1 MAFQL
6 VYTSAAKLL
15 SAGQSGFGTVA
26 RSKSIT
32 PLLVSAIER
41 VSQFASIRGLDSRR
55 IIHVHRRITAGSNR
69 FHVLTRIVDAGADY
83 SGRTNHIAHH
93 LVISQEEAAR
103 TAARGTTPADVL
115 RQFPWLA
122 RWEGN
127 ARFFE
132 ATEDVAL
139 ESFRPDGLNASRQSW
154 ASATGTAAHSRLLSW
169 EGAPRTGVLI
179 VPDAVDRLALLA
191 EALVEFGPQSWS
203 RSFTT
208 SLETTDELSELEW
221 IVTTPAAFAEIEPR
235 CGSRPLLDLT
245 NPASLPTPPAPVIAP
260 PPQAAIV
267 EPQTYRDTIAR
278 PPATATPER
287 QPETPSGRRHAEPIP
302 ASTQS
307 STFCTKLIASV
318 AAVLVLS
325 GIIIWRIPSKSSSEK
340 LASDHPKSEIE
351 EVVSAPI
358 LDAYQQGAITK
369 MTNLGIPQEQ
379 ANKIATAAVNGERA
393 NAWADFIKTFIDSIK
408 QSKPAS
414 DIAIIKTPDGDQLS
428 GVPEWVQILA
438 DSKEDISKYAA
449 IKKTENSLNSRIES
463 LNEITNKIKQASNGF
478 TATPPKEKPLTVE
491 ECDKF
496 DNDLFKLELENFIKD
511 EKISELG
518 PEIRKYLSKN
528 GNYSNRYDVFSKI
541 VCENFEKFSAPST
554 FKFLTDG
561 GNAFDDGSDG
571 SNYSKAMTLWN
582 KENLSSADYESA
594 KNIKKSDFV
603 PDNFVGLLK
612 IHRSPKQ
619 QEEITSI
626 DEKSPKKAEPPSN
639 HSEIKA
645 PIKEVILVS
654 QAQVEKGVM
663 SKTLKNALATD
674 NALGG
679 ITITVD
685 STRYIASQFTQSSE
699 DPNDVFWSDN
709 WDQKKASIK
718 IHKNGI
724 IQPINKVIEIS
735 IEYQGSIS
743 YITIDQ
749 SNDNPLIKN
758 IILNLEKKDD
768 NTITIKGE
776 LASWLSRIQPNSNL
790 NFSAL
795 PINDFEIRVNKPNDE
810 SNSWCMKIAPNSKK
824 YTTIS
829 EEKKIEVKSL
839 WDKFKNSKKDNESLI
854 ESMKEATNKDRTK
867 IEPKLTQNKEELK
880 KIISEFKKILAT
892 QEIEK
897 NILSEIE
904 NEHPNFEKIEI
915 TINKITGTQ
924 DKSESSINIDQ
935 MIEKIKNIT
944 VTSQNG
950 RVLIEATK

>member
-15 SAGQSGFGTVA
+15 TAGQSGFGTVA

-32 PLLVSAIER
+32 PLVVSAIER
-41 VSQFASIRGLDSRR
+41 VSQFASMRGLDSRR

-83 SGRTNHIAHH
+83 SGRTNHLAHH

-103 TAARGTTPADVL
+103 AAARGITPADVL

-122 RWEGN
+122 RWDGN

-132 ATEDVAL
+132 AAEDIAL
-139 ESFRPDGLNASRQSW
+139 ESFRPDGLNTGRQSW

-235 CGSRPLLDLT
+235 CGSRPLLDLRS
-245 NPASLPTPPAPVIAP
+245 PASLQTPPAPVVVPIQPIVVAEP
-260 PPQAAIV
+260 HRDKVKDCIV
-267 EPQTYRDTIAR
+267 ETAQRHQPMPRYGETQERPITASNPSPTFYTKRIPFFIA
-278 PPATATPER
+278 
-287 QPETPSGRRHAEPIP
+287 
-302 ASTQS
+302 
-307 STFCTKLIASV
+307 
-318 AAVLVLS
+318 AAVLMLS
-325 GIIIWRIPSKSSSEK
+325 VIIFWPTHSKSSSQNTTKLSDPAVTQKPPVESAAVKKMTDAGISKDDAEAIEKAAGVNTSKWAAFLTEFPNRIKDVKRLDDLKTLQASCEVPRNQQDMPAWVTKVATARKSIPTNIDNWPTETQLYDRLKTLGDIKRNFDDALSEK
-340 LASDHPKSEIE
+340 LPS
-351 EVVSAPI
+351 
-358 LDAYQQGAITK
+358 LT
-369 MTNLGIPQEQ
+369 
-379 ANKIATAAVNGERA
+379 
-393 NAWADFIKTFIDSIK
+393 
-408 QSKPAS
+408 
-414 DIAIIKTPDGDQLS
+414 
-428 GVPEWVQILA
+428 
-438 DSKEDISKYAA
+438 KED
-449 IKKTENSLNSRIES
+449 
-463 LNEITNKIKQASNGF
+463 
-478 TATPPKEKPLTVE
+478 
-491 ECDKF
+491 
-496 DNDLFKLELENFIKD
+496 
-511 EKISELG
+511 
-518 PEIRKYLSKN
+518 
-528 GNYSNRYDVFSKI
+528 
-541 VCENFEKFSAPST
+541 CENFDAALVSGQLKLFFEKNADLQSRNDQIHKSLTYEGGQFSVKIFPKRYKILSDYIKCHFVDFTSQDSLTALEATTYFHDNTYENFKLACKYWNDSST
-554 FKFLTDG
+554 KFD
-561 GNAFDDGSDG
+561 SP
-571 SNYSKAMTLWN
+571 
-582 KENLSSADYESA
+582 EIA
-594 KNIKKSDFV
+594 KIPKSDFV
-603 PDNFVGLLK
+603 PDNFAELLK
-612 IHRSPKQ
+612 DRRPPQTNAESS
-619 QEEITSI
+619 SI
-626 DEKSPKKAEPPSN
+626 DDKSTIKAESPSSQSVVKN
-639 HSEIKA
+639 QTREIH
-645 PIKEVILVS
+645 LVS
-654 QAQVEKGVM
+654 QEQ
-663 SKTLKNALATD
+663 LKNGFVVLTLEKLIKDGTLPPEFSIEINGKNKILAE
-674 NALGG
+674 
-679 ITITVD
+679 I
-685 STRYIASQFTQSSE
+685 
-699 DPNDVFWSDN
+699 PNSDN
-709 WDQKKASIK
+709 QNDKYWFDDFNNATIK
-718 IHKNGI
+718 IHTDGR
-724 IQPINKVIEIS
+724 IEIPTEKIYEVHLKHES
-735 IEYQGSIS
+735 FDLIIAIDDSP
-743 YITIDQ
+743 ITVT
-749 SNDNPLIKN
+749 PLIPPTKFT
-758 IILNLEKKDD
+758 LNKQDSKTA
-768 NTITIKGE
+768 TIGGE

-829 EEKKIEVKSL
+829 EEKKNEVKSL

-904 NEHPNFEKIEI
+904 NGHPNFEKIEI